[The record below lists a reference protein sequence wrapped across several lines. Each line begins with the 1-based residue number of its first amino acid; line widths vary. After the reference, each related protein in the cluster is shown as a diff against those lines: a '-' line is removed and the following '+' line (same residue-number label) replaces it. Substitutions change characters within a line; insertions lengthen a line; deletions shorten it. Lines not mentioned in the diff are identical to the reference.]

1 MLRFKSPDRLRDFS
15 RPTTLS
21 IMSLTSNAIFH
32 RDQRTECS
40 APKRRRY
47 GARPRPQRDLNQ
59 LNSLFGRPKIPER
72 DNILAR
78 LSTVILQRSVPWA
91 ENRTPSKA
99 TPSISSAAR
108 MRSRDA
114 SAPIAATRLTSPFV
128 SPRTSSGRAN
138 SLVQNRVPLC
148 INPVRR
154 LRGNVAR
161 LAIRRVI
168 SGCRLQGIGG
178 VEP

>member
-1 MLRFKSPDRLRDFS
+1 MQRFKSPDRLRDFS
-15 RPTTLS
+15 RPTPPST
-21 IMSLTSNAIFH
+21 MSLTSNAIIH

-47 GARPRPQRDLNQ
+47 GARPRPERDLNQ
-59 LNSLFGRPKIPER
+59 LNSLFARPKFR
-72 DNILAR
+72 NVHNILAR
-78 LSTVILQRSVPWA
+78 LSAVILQPSVPWA

-108 MRSRDA
+108 NAIAGRD
-114 SAPIAATRLTSPFV
+114 SDHSTSPFV

-138 SLVQNRVPLC
+138 SLVQDRVPLC

-161 LAIRRVI
+161 LAIRCVI
-168 SGCRLQGIGG
+168 SGCRLQGICG